1 MVLLSRTQST
11 EGRIISALA
20 FLLFILTT
28 AGAAAPVALPGCPE
42 TCGNITVPYPFGTR
56 PGCFREGFNLTC
68 DETPGRPPRLFVGDG
83 VEVVGISLAD
93 GTVRIHSKML
103 GVSLSANATSLPV
116 NASWSAGLMAT
127 GRLAVSTRHNRFVA
141 MGCNLLAS
149 LVVGHGVYG
158 SATSYVSVCAAL
170 CADNEL
176 SDTSCSGVGCCQT
189 PIAFGLPSY
198 RVQLRE
204 LAAPSPAAGTTTS
217 LFGAMFIADQEWFS
231 RKGTILQLD
240 YFGEEQRIVDTEVIP
255 TVLEW
260 SLDMNRDQDMFR
272 GLDSPGSGRCISLNS
287 IVIDDGVDGSNFGR
301 ARSRCNCSK
310 GFEGNPYFA
319 NGCQAF
325 RRKMVLFSSA
335 QSTEAKITVLAFQ
348 LFVLATAGAAPPV
361 ALPGCPETC
370 GNITVPYPFGTR
382 PGCFREGFNLTCEGT
397 PGRPPKLL
405 LGDGVEVIDISLPDG
420 TVRIH
425 SKMMGVSLLAN
436 GTFSLRLNASW
447 SAGLMT
453 KGHLAVSTRHNRF
466 VAMGCNLIASLV
478 DPGAADFDIVSVCAT
493 LCAADGSPPVSDTSC
508 AGVGCCQTPIA
519 LGLPS
524 YRVHLREL
532 TAPSPAAGTTSLF
545 GALFIADQE
554 WFSREGPILQLDY
567 FGEGQRIIDTEVI
580 PTVLEWSLDM
590 NRDQDMFRG
599 LDGPDSSGCIS
610 LNSIVVHDGV
620 DGSDFGRARCN
631 CSKGF
636 EGNPYFANGCQDID
650 ECQQPDLYPCHGTC
664 INLPGTYRCSSKKSI
679 SSLPGLIT
687 IIAISAGFGLL
698 FSVLGVARI
707 INMFKQRRVKKLRQK
722 FFKRNHGL
730 LLQQLISSN
739 KDIAERMKIFSL
751 EELDQATN
759 NFDQNR
765 ILGGGGHGTVYK
777 GILSDQ
783 HVVAIKKSKI
793 VVQREIDQFV
803 NEVVILSQTNHRNV
817 VKLFGCCLET
827 EVPLLVYEFISN
839 GTLSYHLHEQ
849 SDNPLS
855 WKDRLRIALETAR
868 AIAYLHRAASIS
880 VFHRDI
886 KSANI
891 LLTDTLTA
899 KVSDFGASR
908 SISIDE
914 TGVHTAIQGT
924 HGYLDPEYYYTSR
937 LTEKSDVYSFG
948 VILAELLTRITPI
961 FSSQSS
967 SESISL
973 ASYFMSLIR
982 DNRLSDILDLQIV
995 EEGGTADA
1003 EVVARLAAACLCL
1016 KGVDRP
1022 TMRQVETT
1030 LEDLQSSKVHQ
1041 NFQITTVSQNVTKD
1055 QSYNGSKGSEGTR
1068 LYSLEKEFIQSSEIP
1083 R

>member
-1 MVLLSRTQST
+1 MSLFSSAHST
-11 EGRIISALA
+11 ESKIILLA
-20 FLLFILTT
+20 FQLFILAT
-28 AGAAAPVALPGCPE
+28 AAAAAPVALPGCPE

-68 DETPGRPPRLFVGDG
+68 EETPGRPPRLFVGDG
-83 VEVVGISLAD
+83 VEV
-93 GTVRIHSKML
+93 L
-103 GVSLSANATSLPV
+103 G
-116 NASWSAGLMAT
+116 
-127 GRLAVSTRHNRFVA
+127 
-141 MGCNLLAS
+141 
-149 LVVGHGVYG
+149 
-158 SATSYVSVCAAL
+158 
-170 CADNEL
+170 
-176 SDTSCSGVGCCQT
+176 
-189 PIAFGLPSY
+189 
-198 RVQLRE
+198 
-204 LAAPSPAAGTTTS
+204 
-217 LFGAMFIADQEWFS
+217 
-231 RKGTILQLD
+231 
-240 YFGEEQRIVDTEVIP
+240 
-255 TVLEW
+255 
-260 SLDMNRDQDMFR
+260 
-272 GLDSPGSGRCISLNS
+272 
-287 IVIDDGVDGSNFGR
+287 
-301 ARSRCNCSK
+301 
-310 GFEGNPYFA
+310 
-319 NGCQAF
+319 
-325 RRKMVLFSSA
+325 
-335 QSTEAKITVLAFQ
+335 
-348 LFVLATAGAAPPV
+348 
-361 ALPGCPETC
+361 
-370 GNITVPYPFGTR
+370 
-382 PGCFREGFNLTCEGT
+382 
-397 PGRPPKLL
+397 
-405 LGDGVEVIDISLPDG
+405 ISLPDG

-425 SKMMGVSLLAN
+425 SKMLGVRLPLNAS
-436 GTFSLRLNASW
+436 SLRSNGSW
-447 SAGLMT
+447 SAGLVAT
-453 KGHLAVSTRHNRF
+453 DRLAVSTRHNQF
-466 VAMGCNLIASLV
+466 VVMGYNLLASLV
-478 DPGAADFDIVSVCAT
+478 VDPRDSDSVSSYVSVCAA
-493 LCAADGSPPVSDTSC
+493 LCPDGVAAIDISC
-508 AGVGCCQTPIA
+508 SGVGCCQTRIP

-524 YRVHLREL
+524 YRVQLSDL
-532 TAPSPAAGTTSLF
+532 VASTSVGVTTSLF

-554 WFSREGPILQLDY
+554 WFSRKGPLLQQDY
-567 FGEGQRIIDTEVI
+567 YLGEEKRVIDTEAI
-580 PTVLEWSLDM
+580 PTVLDWWLDM
-590 NRDQDMFRG
+590 NRDKDLFRG
-599 LDGPDSSGCIS
+599 LDGPGRRRCTS
-610 LNSIVVHDGV
+610 LNSIVLYDGV
-620 DGSDFGRARCN
+620 ELSNFGRARCN

-679 SSLPGLIT
+679 TSLPGLIT
-687 IIAISAGFGLL
+687 IISISAGFGLL
-698 FSVLGVARI
+698 FSILGVARI
-707 INMFKQRRVKKLRQK
+707 TNMFKQRRAKKLRQK

-751 EELDQATN
+751 EELEQATN

-839 GTLSYHLHEQ
+839 GTLSHHLHEQ
-849 SDNPLS
+849 SENPLS

-973 ASYFMSLIR
+973 ASYFVSLIR
-982 DNRLSDILDLQIV
+982 DNRLLDILDSQIV

-1003 EVVARLAAACLCL
+1003 EVVARLAAACLSL
-1016 KGVDRP
+1016 KGIDRP

-1030 LEDLQSSKVHQ
+1030 LEDVQSSKVHQ
-1041 NFQITTVSQNVTKD
+1041 NFQITTVTQNITKD
-1055 QSYNGSKGSEGTR
+1055 QPYNGSKGSEGTR

>member
-301 ARSRCNCSK
+301 ARS
-310 GFEGNPYFA
+310 
-319 NGCQAF
+319 
-325 RRKMVLFSSA
+325 
-335 QSTEAKITVLAFQ
+335 
-348 LFVLATAGAAPPV
+348 
-361 ALPGCPETC
+361 
-370 GNITVPYPFGTR
+370 
-382 PGCFREGFNLTCEGT
+382 
-397 PGRPPKLL
+397 
-405 LGDGVEVIDISLPDG
+405 
-420 TVRIH
+420 
-425 SKMMGVSLLAN
+425 
-436 GTFSLRLNASW
+436 
-447 SAGLMT
+447 
-453 KGHLAVSTRHNRF
+453 
-466 VAMGCNLIASLV
+466 
-478 DPGAADFDIVSVCAT
+478 
-493 LCAADGSPPVSDTSC
+493 
-508 AGVGCCQTPIA
+508 
-519 LGLPS
+519 
-524 YRVHLREL
+524 
-532 TAPSPAAGTTSLF
+532 
-545 GALFIADQE
+545 
-554 WFSREGPILQLDY
+554 
-567 FGEGQRIIDTEVI
+567 
-580 PTVLEWSLDM
+580 
-590 NRDQDMFRG
+590 
-599 LDGPDSSGCIS
+599 
-610 LNSIVVHDGV
+610 
-620 DGSDFGRARCN
+620 RCN

>member
-1 MVLLSRTQST
+1 MLLLSSTHST
-11 EGRIISALA
+11 EGRIISASLA
-20 FLLFILTT
+20 FLLFMLAT
-28 AGAAAPVALPGCPE
+28 AAAAAPVALPGCPE

-68 DETPGRPPRLFVGDG
+68 EETPGRPPRLFVGDG
-83 VEVVGISLAD
+83 VEVVGISLPD

-103 GVSLSANATSLPV
+103 GVSLSANKSIRPSQLLRF
-116 NASWSAGLMAT
+116 NGSWSVGQMAT

-149 LVVGHGVYG
+149 LFDPGA
-158 SATSYVSVCAAL
+158 SDSDISYVSVCAAL
-170 CADNEL
+170 CVDGFAFATRDA
-176 SDTSCSGVGCCQT
+176 SCSGVGCCQT
-189 PIAFGLPSY
+189 PIASGLPSY
-198 RVQLRE
+198 RVQLSE
-204 LAAPSPAAGTTTS
+204 LSAPNSAAGTTS

-231 RKGTILQLD
+231 RKGPVLQLD
-240 YFGEEQRIVDTEVIP
+240 YFGEEQRTIDTEVIP
-255 TVLEW
+255 VVLEW
-260 SLDMNRDQDMFR
+260 SLDMKRDQDLFR
-272 GLDSPGSGRCISLNS
+272 ELDSPGSS
-287 IVIDDGVDGSNFGR
+287 GS
-301 ARSRCNCSK
+301 
-310 GFEGNPYFA
+310 
-319 NGCQAF
+319 
-325 RRKMVLFSSA
+325 
-335 QSTEAKITVLAFQ
+335 
-348 LFVLATAGAAPPV
+348 
-361 ALPGCPETC
+361 
-370 GNITVPYPFGTR
+370 
-382 PGCFREGFNLTCEGT
+382 
-397 PGRPPKLL
+397 
-405 LGDGVEVIDISLPDG
+405 
-420 TVRIH
+420 
-425 SKMMGVSLLAN
+425 
-436 GTFSLRLNASW
+436 
-447 SAGLMT
+447 
-453 KGHLAVSTRHNRF
+453 
-466 VAMGCNLIASLV
+466 
-478 DPGAADFDIVSVCAT
+478 
-493 LCAADGSPPVSDTSC
+493 
-508 AGVGCCQTPIA
+508 
-519 LGLPS
+519 
-524 YRVHLREL
+524 
-532 TAPSPAAGTTSLF
+532 
-545 GALFIADQE
+545 
-554 WFSREGPILQLDY
+554 
-567 FGEGQRIIDTEVI
+567 
-580 PTVLEWSLDM
+580 
-590 NRDQDMFRG
+590 
-599 LDGPDSSGCIS
+599 CIS
-610 LNSIVVHDGV
+610 LNSIVVYV
-620 DGSDFGRARCN
+620 DGDGSIFGRARCN

-636 EGNPYFANGCQDID
+636 LGNPYITDGCQDID

-679 SSLPGLIT
+679 TSLPGLIT

-698 FSVLGVARI
+698 FSILGVARI
-707 INMFKQRRVKKLRQK
+707 TNMFKQRRAKKLRQK

-739 KDIAERMKIFSL
+739 KDIAERTKIFSL
-751 EELDQATN
+751 DELDQATN
-759 NFDQNR
+759 KFDQNR

-849 SDNPLS
+849 SENPLS

-868 AIAYLHRAASIS
+868 AIAYLHCAASIS

-973 ASYFMSLIR
+973 ASYFVSLIR
-982 DNRLSDILDLQIV
+982 DNRLSDILDSQII
-995 EEGGTADA
+995 EEGGTADV
-1003 EVVARLAAACLCL
+1003 EVVARLAAACLSL

-1030 LEDLQSSKVHQ
+1030 LEDVQSSKVHQ
-1041 NFQITTVSQNVTKD
+1041 NFQITTVTQNVTKD